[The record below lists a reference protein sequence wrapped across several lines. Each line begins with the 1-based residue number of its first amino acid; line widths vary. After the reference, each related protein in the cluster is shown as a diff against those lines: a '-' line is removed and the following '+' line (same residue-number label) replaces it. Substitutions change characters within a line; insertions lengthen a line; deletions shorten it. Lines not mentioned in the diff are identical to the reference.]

1 MLRKIKSWFSP
12 DHPLRLFVHKIKAL
26 LACLVYRYPAN
37 NLTVIGITGTNGKT
51 TTVNLTAK
59 ILEKAGLEV
68 GMASTTNFKMGK
80 KEWQNKTH
88 KTTLGPFQI
97 QRLLR
102 KMVKAG
108 VTHVVI
114 ETSSHALAQ
123 YRVYGIPY
131 DVVCFTNVTPEHL
144 DYHRSMKAYR
154 MEKGK
159 LFDGLMKG
167 KRKKGV
173 EKVAILNADDP
184 DNYEYFS
191 QFPAEKKISYGI
203 NQVPDATLFAHVT
216 AKDIDMKQE
225 QTDLTLVTP
234 EEQGKVK
241 LFLPGEFNIEN
252 LLAASTIG
260 FSLGTKLA
268 DVRAACEEVK
278 LIPGRMETIEEGQ
291 DFTVY
296 VDFAMTE
303 DGYEKLLKTLR
314 KTTEG
319 KIWVVFGCCGDRDR
333 KKRPVIG
340 EICGEMADKVVVCD
354 DEPYTEDPKV
364 IREMIL
370 DGLHN
375 TSMKR
380 NTDFWEIPDR
390 TEAIEFA
397 CKNAE
402 AGDTVVIPGM
412 GDFEGRTFADGIH
425 PWNEREEVR
434 KVLQKL
440 RGVGAEETHET
451 VN

>member
-1 MLRKIKSWFSP
+1 MFIHRT
-12 DHPLRLFVHKIKAL
+12 KAR
-26 LACLVYRYPAN
+26 LACLIYRWPSHQM
-37 NLTVIGITGTNGKT
+37 TIIGVTGTNGKT
-51 TTVNLTAK
+51 TTVSLTSK
-59 ILEKAGLEV
+59 ILEKAGYTV
-68 GMASTTNFKMGK
+68 GMASTINFKIGK

-88 KTTLGPFQI
+88 KTTLGPFQM
-97 QRLLR
+97 QKLLR
-102 KMVKAG
+102 RMLKAG
-108 VTHVVI
+108 CTHVVI

-123 YRVYGIPY
+123 HRVAGIAY

-159 LFDGLMKG
+159 LFDRLMKG
-167 KRKKGV
+167 KKKKNI
-173 EKVAILNADDP
+173 EKISILNADDA

-191 QFPAEKKISYGI
+191 QFPADKKISYGI
-203 NQVPDATLFAHVT
+203 RKAPDATLFAHVSAT
-216 AKDIDMKQE
+216 DIELKAD
-225 QTDLTLVTP
+225 QTNLNLVTP
-234 EEQGKVK
+234 EESGKVK

-252 LLAASTIG
+252 LLAAATIG
-260 FSLGTKLA
+260 YSMGAKVEA
-268 DVRAACEEVK
+268 VREACTEVK
-278 LIPGRMETIEEGQ
+278 LIPGRMEPIEEGQ

-314 KTTEG
+314 KTTKG

-354 DEPYTEDPKV
+354 DEPYTEDPKL

-375 TSMKR
+375 TEMKR

-390 TEAIEFA
+390 AEAIEFA
-397 CKNAE
+397 CQNAQ

-434 KVLQKL
+434 NVLHKL
-440 RGVGAEETHET
+440 QGLVAQDTNKT
-451 VN
+451 LN